1 MGCRWG
7 GKCCWQTLGRTNELM
22 EAVCVWGLLEAMG
35 GLAKCL
41 EGSAKGCFGQGRY
54 EGLVL
59 IGVTC
64 NVPCWLSHWICL
76 WEVGKEDHKWWSHDV
91 AHCIVHICELHTHA
105 SRLWSHDCKD
115 AAMVRTLRTS
125 HFFSTAVTEQWL
137 KQWMH
142 TTCSVQMDWDCQYKS
157 VFKKYS
163 EGLLN

>member
-1 MGCRWG
+1 MNVI
-7 GKCCWQTLGRTNELM
+7 QTNIVTDNFNHRDSLLGHESQHFGFPIINSKWEL
-22 EAVCVWGLLEAMG
+22 C
-35 GLAKCL
+35 
-41 EGSAKGCFGQGRY
+41 Y

-91 AHCIVHICELHTHA
+91 AHCIVHICELHTHV

-115 AAMVRTLRTS
+115 AAMTRTLRTS
-125 HFFSTAVTEQWL
+125 HFFSTAVTLKQWL

-142 TTCSVQMDWDCQYKS
+142 TTCNVQMDWDCQYKS